1 MQIDPKLE
9 RLTALI
15 EQKRA
20 QQHLDSTPTAVG
32 RSGNPRFA
40 DASRRVQLAREGRW
54 TPNQA
59 QHIQQDKKTDLARLA
74 SLRSATH
81 MQALSSSR
89 AAQESDLLT
98 TVQSAGHL
106 YTEGTPRPL
115 SASAP
120 HLGRNFDTYA

>member
-1 MQIDPKLE
+1 VQIDPKLE

-20 QQHLDSTPTAVG
+20 QQKLGPSPAAVG

-40 DASRRVQLAREGRW
+40 DAARRVQLAREGRW
-54 TPNQA
+54 NPNQA
-59 QHIQQDKKTDLARLA
+59 QDIQHDKKTDLARLA

-81 MQALSSSR
+81 MKALSSSR
-89 AAQESDLLT
+89 ASRESDQLT
-98 TVQSAGHL
+98 AVQNTGHL